1 MVDALGSP
9 SGAPPSTSS
18 STSGVD
24 AVGPTGSTP
33 QGAPID
39 VLFNLGGARCRTHRQ
54 RPLEAAIDVF
64 FNLSGGSAP

>member
-1 MVDALGSP
+1 
-9 SGAPPSTSS
+9 
-18 STSGVD
+18 VD